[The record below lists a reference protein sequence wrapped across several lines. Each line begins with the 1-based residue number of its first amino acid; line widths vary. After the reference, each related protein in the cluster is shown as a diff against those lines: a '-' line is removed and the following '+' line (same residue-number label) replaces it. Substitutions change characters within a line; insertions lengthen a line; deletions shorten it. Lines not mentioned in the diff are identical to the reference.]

1 MPLKATIAAAA
12 MLVVAGCGSAASA
25 PAATAPTS
33 PTAAATQALSFC
45 GDVAELRAAL
55 QTLTP
60 VHGSIPSSSQMK
72 ATAQEIQT
80 NLAGLGRQTQW
91 QTQIDN
97 LRTAVTN
104 MNAAADNIAASPG
117 ARGATSQ
124 VRIAV
129 AQVND
134 ALRRLLAAVGSRCP
148 VSIADRFLT

>member
-1 MPLKATIAAAA
+1 MLLKATIAAAA
-12 MLVVAGCGSAASA
+12 MLVVAGCGSADTTPTAAA
-25 PAATAPTS
+25 PSS

-45 GDVAELRAAL
+45 RDVAELHATL

-60 VHGSIPSSSQMK
+60 VHGSLPTSAQMK
-72 ATAQEIQT
+72 AAAQDIQT
-80 NLAGLGRQTQW
+80 SLAGLGRQTHL

-97 LRTAVTN
+97 LRTAVAN

-124 VRIAV
+124 VRTSV

-148 VSIADRFLT
+148 SPSPSGS

>member
-1 MPLKATIAAAA
+1 MLLKATIAAATLLA
-12 MLVVAGCGSAASA
+12 AAGCGSAASA
-25 PAATAPTS
+25 PAATAPSS

-45 GDVAELRAAL
+45 GDVAALHATL

-60 VHGSIPSSSQMK
+60 VHGSLPTSAQMK
-72 ATAQEIQT
+72 AAAQEIQT
-80 NLAGLGRQTQW
+80 SLSGLGRQTHL

-117 ARGATSQ
+117 ARGAASQ
-124 VRIAV
+124 VRTSV

-148 VSIADRFLT
+148 SPSPSGS

>member
-1 MPLKATIAAAA
+1 MLLKATIAAAA

-25 PAATAPTS
+25 PAATAPS

-45 GDVAELRAAL
+45 GDVAKLHATL

-60 VHGSIPSSSQMK
+60 VHGSLPTSAQMK
-72 ATAQEIQT
+72 AAAQDIQAS
-80 NLAGLGRQTQW
+80 LAGLGRQTHL

-117 ARGATSQ
+117 ARGAAGQ

-148 VSIADRFLT
+148 SPSPSGS

>member
-1 MPLKATIAAAA
+1 MLLKATIAAAA
-12 MLVVAGCGSAASA
+12 LLAAVGCGSGGSA
-25 PAATAPTS
+25 PAAAPPST
-33 PTAAATQALSFC
+33 PAAASTQALSFC
-45 GDVAELRAAL
+45 GDVAELHAAL
-55 QTLTP
+55 ATLTP
-60 VHGSIPSSSQMK
+60 VHGSLPSSSQMK

-80 NLAGLGRQTQW
+80 SLAGLGRQTQW

-117 ARGATSQ
+117 ARGAAGQ
-124 VRIAV
+124 VRTSV

-148 VSIADRFLT
+148 SPSPSGS

>member
-1 MPLKATIAAAA
+1 MLLKATIAAAA

-25 PAATAPTS
+25 PAATAPSS
-33 PTAAATQALSFC
+33 PTAAATRALSFC
-45 GDVAELRAAL
+45 GDVAELHATL

-60 VHGSIPSSSQMK
+60 VHGSLPTSAQMK
-72 ATAQEIQT
+72 DAAQDIQT
-80 NLAGLGRQTQW
+80 SLAGLGRQTHL

-97 LRTAVTN
+97 VRTAVTN

-117 ARGATSQ
+117 ARGATGQ

-148 VSIADRFLT
+148 SPSPSGS